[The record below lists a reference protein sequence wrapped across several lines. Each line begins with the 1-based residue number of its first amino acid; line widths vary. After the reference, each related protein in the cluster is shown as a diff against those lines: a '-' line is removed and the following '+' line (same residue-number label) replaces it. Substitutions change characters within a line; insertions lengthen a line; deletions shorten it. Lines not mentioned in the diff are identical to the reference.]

1 MTRRA
6 FAVCAHPDDIEFSM
20 AGTMI
25 LLGQAGY
32 ELHYM
37 TIANGSC
44 GTEQFDRDTIVRM
57 RSEEARSAAHFMNA
71 FYHEP
76 LTDDLNIF
84 YERGL
89 LLRLSSIMRQVAPEI
104 LLTHYP
110 FDYMEDHSNTCRLVL
125 TAAFTRG
132 MPNYAVNPPQPA
144 VDQPVTVYHALPH
157 GLRDPLKRPV
167 IPDFYVDIATVL
179 AQKREMLA
187 MHRSQK
193 EWLDRSQGMDSYLNS
208 MEQAAQEVG
217 MLSGKFQ
224 YAEGW
229 IRHLHLGYCA
239 EEANPLV
246 EALEHYTSITSQ

>member
-37 TIANGSC
+37 TVANGSC
-44 GTEQFDRDTIVRM
+44 GTEQYDRDTIVRM
-57 RSEEARSAAHFMNA
+57 RSEEARSAARLLNA
-71 FYHEP
+71 TYHAP
-76 LTDDLNIF
+76 LTEDLNIF

-89 LLRLSSIMRQVAPEI
+89 LLQLSSIMRLVAPEI

-110 FDYMEDHSNTCRLVL
+110 LDYMEDHSNTCRLVL
-125 TAAFTRG
+125 TAAFARG
-132 MPNYAVNPPQPA
+132 MPNYPVNPPQPA
-144 VDQPVTVYHALPH
+144 VDQPVTVYHTLPH
-157 GLRDPLKRPV
+157 GLLDPLKRPI
-167 IPDFYVDIATVL
+167 IPDFYIDITKVL
-179 AQKREMLA
+179 ARKREMLG

-208 MEQAAQEVG
+208 MEQASREVG
-217 MLSGKFQ
+217 VLSGKFQ

-239 EEANPLV
+239 EEADPLV
-246 EALEHYTSITSQ
+246 ESLKDDITFSH